1 MVSAL
6 PAAPLERSLDLVS
19 RWVHAVAEDG
29 FLYSFDLGKGEL
41 GHLLKARELPEM
53 QPRCSRDLVER
64 ATGPA

>member
-1 MVSAL
+1 MG
-6 PAAPLERSLDLVS
+6 

-29 FLYSFDLGKGEL
+29 VLYSFDLGKGEL

-53 QPRCSRDLVER
+53 QPRSSRDLVER